1 MTNLYRRLVKYEN
14 GRTEALADL
23 LERLLSKDR
32 EKNTTR
38 FQEFVSEVLLA
49 EPTDEA
55 RKACLL
61 DMLDNSL
68 ADLSIETQHRILQG
82 RIPDIVVFNR
92 DRPIFIV
99 EVKIGAKIGG
109 GQLED
114 SGAFLE
120 ADGNPTA
127 LVLLTHST
135 PAPDEFTDPACNDY
149 HVSLRSVASWNNT
162 AAWFEKLSHEGNGV
176 DEPLKDRTR
185 EFSEFLKEYNMPTLD
200 DFAIARLYLADSHDA
215 LTGAVESMGDG
226 YKFPNGW
233 GEWRNRNADDS
244 GIEHKPV
251 GLCKWYKYDQDE

>member
-1 MTNLYRRLVKYEN
+1 MCNLYARLVKLVKKVEDF
-14 GRTEALADL
+14 RTEALADL

-55 RKACLL
+55 RKACFLN
-61 DMLDNSL
+61 MLDNSL
-68 ADLSIETQHRILQG
+68 ADLSIETQHRIPQG
-82 RIPDIVVFNR
+82 RIPDIVVFNG

-114 SGAFLE
+114 SGAFLEAE

-162 AAWFEKLSHEGNGV
+162 AAWFENF
-176 DEPLKDRTR
+176 PM
-185 EFSEFLKEYNMPTLD
+185 KEM
-200 DFAIARLYLADSHDA
+200 A
-215 LTGAVESMGDG
+215 LMS
-226 YKFPNGW
+226 
-233 GEWRNRNADDS
+233 R
-244 GIEHKPV
+244 
-251 GLCKWYKYDQDE
+251 